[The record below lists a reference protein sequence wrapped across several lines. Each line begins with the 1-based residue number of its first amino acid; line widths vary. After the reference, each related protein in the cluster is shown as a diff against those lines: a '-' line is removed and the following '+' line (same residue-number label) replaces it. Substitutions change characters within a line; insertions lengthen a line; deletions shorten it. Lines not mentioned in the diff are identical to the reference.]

1 MAAVIVNDLNQT
13 LSLTLSPN
21 TCHIHIDLPA
31 LTNFIFGALNGNIV
45 EASSSKP
52 NFGLK
57 PAHAAGLEPVA
68 IVGYALRLPGGI
80 NDSQALW
87 NALVEK
93 RKDILTSTPLDRWD
107 HASFQSSG
115 PGQITFEKSGFIDLA
130 YFDNLF
136 FGIPAAEAL
145 SISPT
150 TRLTLESAFEA
161 LERANIPLS
170 QVKGTDM
177 GVFVAAGLD
186 PGYGELLSR
195 DKGWEGT
202 FCLLLQRKIYH

>member
-1 MAAVIVNDLNQT
+1 MAAVIVNDLNQK

-21 TCHIHIDLPA
+21 TCHSHIDLPA
-31 LTNFIFGALNGNIV
+31 LTNFICGILSNKV
-45 EASSSKP
+45 VDSSASKP
-52 NFGLK
+52 NFTPK
-57 PAHAAGLEPVA
+57 RSHSAGPEPLA
-68 IVGYALRLPGGI
+68 IVGYALRLPGDI
-80 NDSQALW
+80 SDSQTLW
-87 NALVEK
+87 NALIEK
-93 RKDILTSTPLDRWD
+93 RKDILTSTPADRWD
-107 HASFQSSG
+107 HASFRSQG

-170 QVKGTDM
+170 KVKGTDM

-186 PGYGELLSR
+186 PGYGELLFR
-195 DKGWEGT
+195 DKGWEGM
-202 FCLLLQRKIYH
+202 FHYVSQ